1 MIANPIPWPN
11 GAKVACAITFDMD
24 ADSLIHIEKG
34 ATGANYLSTISMLR
48 YGPDVAIPRI
58 LEGYRR
64 FGLKQTFFIPAWC
77 IEQHPKAVEA
87 IVEGGHEVGFHGY
100 IHEAPNALP
109 PEEELYWMQRS
120 IDVITRFT
128 GQRPRGNRSPL
139 YNMSAQTPGLLAA
152 EGFLYDSS
160 LMGDDIPYI
169 LAPPEGEVM
178 ELPVSWA
185 TDDWPPYV
193 HSIDLN
199 YMFQVMA
206 PDRAMEV
213 FMAEFHAMRRAGGGL
228 WIGVW
233 HPFVSG
239 RLSRWQRIEQMIE
252 EMQATGEVWFA
263 TLEEIARHCRSQ
275 HDAGKVSLRRQPLP
289 YYDGASPL
297 PTPLPSS
304 MPGAKPWGQS

>member
-1 MIANPIPWPN
+1 MIQNPISWPG
-11 GAKVACAITFDMD
+11 GAKVAVAITFDMD

-34 ATGANYLSTISMLR
+34 RKGVNYLSTISMLR
-48 YGPDVAIPRI
+48 YGPEVAVPRI
-58 LEGYRR
+58 LDGYRR
-64 FGLKQTFFIPAWC
+64 YGLTQTFFVPAWC

-120 IDVITRFT
+120 IEVIERFT
-128 GQRPRGNRSPL
+128 GMRPRGNRSPL
-139 YNMSAQTPGLLAA
+139 YNMSAATPGFLAD

-160 LMGDDIPYI
+160 LMGDDVPYI
-169 LAPPEGEVM
+169 LAPPEGELV

-193 HSIDLN
+193 HSIDLD
-199 YMFQVMA
+199 YMFQVLP

-213 FMAEFHAMRRAGGGL
+213 FMAEFNAMRAAGGGL

-239 RLSRWQRIEQMIE
+239 RLSRWQRVEQMIE
-252 EMQATGEVWFA
+252 DMQATGEVWFA
-263 TLEEIARHCRSQ
+263 TLEQIASHCLAEQTRG
-275 HDAGKVSLRRQPLP
+275 ALELRRQVLPL
-289 YYDGASPL
+289 YGGASPL
-297 PTPLPSS
+297 PPRPPTS
-304 MPGAKPWGQS
+304 MPDV

>member
-34 ATGANYLSTISMLR
+34 AKGRNYLSSISMLR

-58 LEGYRR
+58 LDGYKRH
-64 FGLKQTFFIPAWC
+64 GLKQTFFIPAWC

-109 PEEELYWMQRS
+109 VEEEHYWMQRS
-120 IDVITRFT
+120 IEVITKFT
-128 GQRPRGNRSPL
+128 GKRPRGNRSPL
-139 YNMSAQTPGLLAA
+139 YNMSADTPGLLAQ

-160 LMGDDIPYI
+160 LMGDDVPYI
-169 LAPPEGEVM
+169 LALPEGELI

-193 HSIDLN
+193 HSIDLD
-199 YMFQVMA
+199 YMFQIMS
-206 PDRAMEV
+206 PDRAMEI
-213 FMAEFHAMRRAGGGL
+213 FMAEFNAMRRASGGL
-228 WIGVW
+228 WIGIW

-252 EMQATGEVWFA
+252 EMQETGEVWFA
-263 TLEEIARHCRSQ
+263 TLEEIATHCLNAQ
-275 HDAGKVSLRRQPLP
+275 AAGDVTLRRQELP
-289 YYDGASPL
+289 YYDGQSPL
-297 PTPLPSS
+297 PTPQPSS
-304 MPGAKPWGQS
+304 MPKDE